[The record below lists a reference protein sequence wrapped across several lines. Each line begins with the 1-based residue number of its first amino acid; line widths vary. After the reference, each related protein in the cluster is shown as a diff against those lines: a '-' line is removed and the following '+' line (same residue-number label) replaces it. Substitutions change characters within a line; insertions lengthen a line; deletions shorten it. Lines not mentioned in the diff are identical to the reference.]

1 MRWANIKPSPHRG
14 EGVAA
19 YAATD
24 EGASF
29 RPLRIYEAGGSGTRP
44 YGAISVLGDAMAAA
58 AMEPRL
64 SLRDQK
70 GLLKTP

>member
-1 MRWANIKPSPHRG
+1 MGRRAGSSCPTDVMVH
-14 EGVAA
+14 EG
-19 YAATD
+19 
-24 EGASF
+24 
-29 RPLRIYEAGGSGTRP
+29 RAGQETRP

-70 GLLKTP
+70 GLLKPP